1 MNEQPGDWH
10 RQPFPR
16 LFLLRVF
23 RVMTDAY
30 LDVPTGCA
38 FMRTPIMASLRERS
52 DLFHSTR
59 QRPFIPHF
67 PFPIPHCPH
76 SHSCSLFPKGLP
88 AHSRKTVHRTVFR
101 ALDPQLNGI
110 AAPWISSAQRGTYS
124 GLRCSPSAVTS
135 LSI

>member
-23 RVMTDAY
+23 RVMTDTN
-30 LDVPTGCA
+30 LDVPTGCVLCGRHEWRPDVRVETYFSA
-38 FMRTPIMASLRERS
+38 
-52 DLFHSTR
+52 R

-67 PFPIPHCPH
+67 PFTIPHCPH